1 MESLRNLILKN
12 LISLIKLR
20 ALCLYVV
27 LIPTIMVLH
36 GQKVYAER
44 SLPELVTDRPDQT
57 ESSIVVLPG
66 IIQVETGILYTEEDE
81 ASPHSRKLALPGTL
95 FRIGLFDRVELRLG
109 FDGFIAED
117 GTDEEDGIGD
127 SEVGVKVFFTEE
139 KGLRP
144 EMAFLASLSL
154 PTGENAFSSERK
166 DPSFRFLFSHSLTEH
181 LALGTNLG
189 MAWGT
194 KANESGVGLN
204 TLSTFQY
211 TISLGMGLTDK
222 VGSYL
227 EFFGDM
233 PMSDKGN
240 PAHSFNGGVT
250 YLLKDQLQ
258 FDVSSGFGLSQSA
271 EDWFVGTGVSF
282 AFPFLK

>member
-1 MESLRNLILKN
+1 
-12 LISLIKLR
+12 
-20 ALCLYVV
+20 
-27 LIPTIMVLH
+27 
-36 GQKVYAER
+36 
-44 SLPELVTDRPDQT
+44 
-57 ESSIVVLPG
+57 
-66 IIQVETGILYTEEDE
+66 
-81 ASPHSRKLALPGTL
+81 LALPETL

-166 DPSFRFLFSHSLTEH
+166 DPSFRFLFSHSLTER

-204 TLSTFQY
+204 TLSAFQY

>member
-1 MESLRNLILKN
+1 MESLRKMIFRN

-20 ALCLYVV
+20 AFCLYAV
-27 LIPTIMVLH
+27 LIPAIIVLH

-66 IIQVETGILYTEEDE
+66 IIQVETGISYTVE
-81 ASPHSRKLALPGTL
+81 AERSPHSRTYAVPGTL

-109 FDGFIAED
+109 FDGFIVED

-127 SEVGVKVFFTEE
+127 SEVGVKIFFTEE

-144 EMAFLASLSL
+144 EMAFLASLSM
-154 PTGENAFSSERK
+154 PTGEKAFSSERK
-166 DPSFRFLFSHSLTEH
+166 DPSFRFLFSHSLTDR
-181 LALGTNLG
+181 LSLGVNLG

-194 KANESGVGLN
+194 KPNVSERGLN
-204 TLSTFQY
+204 TLSVFQY
-211 TISLGMGLTDK
+211 TAALGIGLTDK

-240 PAHSFNGGVT
+240 PAHSFNGGFT
-250 YLLKDQLQ
+250 YLLNDQLQ
-258 FDVSSGFGLSQSA
+258 VDVSSGFGMSQSA
-271 EDWFVGTGVSF
+271 DDWFVGTGVSF